1 MAGIVNR
8 PYARVTALYC
18 VPDGLW
24 TATRRAPGS
33 GAPEESATTPA
44 IAAVVTPWAV
54 EGRGVTTATAARTPI
69 LNTKRFIC
77 WISEVR
83 KKEGARARKTCRSSE
98 RPSIR
103 ASVTLVSRRPPSHG
117 FGPAPAEPRIVDGDA
132 RQDDQEGEAR
142 VQHILHQR
150 VHQHVEGRE
159 HEQRRHDR
167 VADHAHRPRHD
178 GGRPAPPHH
187 VTRPR
192 PDRGEPEDPDDELIR
207 QLLELEQS

>member
-1 MAGIVNR
+1 MPGMLNR
-8 PYARVTALYC
+8 PSARVTALYC
-18 VPDGLW
+18 VPEGPC
-24 TATRRAPGS
+24 TATTVAPVS
-33 GAPEESATTPA
+33 GAPAESVTTPA
-44 IAAVVTPWAV
+44 IAAVVTPWAA
-54 EGRGVTTATAARTPI
+54 EGRGATTATAAKTPI
-69 LNTKRFIC
+69 VHTRRFIC

-83 KKEGARARKTCRSSE
+83 KKEGARARKTCRSTE

-117 FGPAPAEPRIVDGDA
+117 FGPAPAEPRVVDGDA

-178 GGRPAPPHH
+178 GGPPPPPQ
-187 VTRPR
+187 PR
-192 PDRGEPEDPDDELIR
+192 TP
-207 QLLELEQS
+207 